1 MYALKLLMTRRPYFR
16 AAPVRKSDYL
26 AVVAIL
32 IGLPITVEAVLID
45 RIAVIAADHAIKD
58 SEIQREIRVVSFL
71 NKEKPDFS
79 AAGRKDAAQ
88 RLIDQTLI
96 RKDIELARYSVA
108 DPKEVDH
115 LYQQVRARYGS
126 PEAFQSALRQAGITD
141 AELRHAL
148 TWQVTV
154 LRFIE
159 QRFRPV
165 TTFSEKDARNYYQE
179 HRAAFQ
185 NVTFAQAR
193 PRIENVL
200 RGNEI
205 NQAFEAWLQQARSN
219 TRIRY
224 LEEEL
229 Q

>member
-1 MYALKLLMTRRPYFR
+1 MHRMDSLPYCRGSVRSFR
-16 AAPVRKSDYL
+16 AAPLRKRVL
-26 AVVAIL
+26 AIL
-32 IGLPITVEAVLID
+32 CLLPLNASAVLID
-45 RIAVIAADHAIKD
+45 RIAIVAADRAIKD
-58 SEIQREIRVVSFL
+58 SDIQREIRVVSFL

-79 AAGRKDAAQ
+79 ATGRKDAAQ

-108 DPKEVDH
+108 DPKEVEQ

-126 PEAFQSALRQAGITD
+126 LEAFQAALRQAGITD
-141 AELRHAL
+141 AELRRAL

-165 TTFSEKDARNYYQE
+165 TAVSEQDARNYYQQ

-185 NVTFAQAR
+185 NGTFAQAR

-229 Q
+229 R

>member
-1 MYALKLLMTRRPYFR
+1 MIRERNFR
-16 AAPVRKSDYL
+16 AAPIRKWDYL
-26 AVVAIL
+26 AVIAIL
-32 IGLPITVEAVLID
+32 LSLPVAAEGVLVD
-45 RIAVIAADHAIKD
+45 RIAIVAADRAIKD
-58 SEIQREIRVVSFL
+58 SDIQREIRVVSFL

-79 AAGRKDAAQ
+79 APGRKQVAQ

-96 RKDIELARYSVA
+96 RRDIELARYSVA

-141 AELRHAL
+141 AELRRTL

-159 QRFRPV
+159 QRFRP
-165 TTFSEKDARNYYQE
+165 TTSVSEQEARNYYQQ
-179 HRAAFQ
+179 HRASFQ
-185 NVTFAQAR
+185 NATFAQAR
-193 PRIENVL
+193 PRIEDVL
-200 RGNEI
+200 RGDEI
-205 NQAFEAWLQQARSN
+205 NQAFEAWLEQTRSN

-229 Q
+229 R

>member
-1 MYALKLLMTRRPYFR
+1 M
-16 AAPVRKSDYL
+16 
-26 AVVAIL
+26 AIL
-32 IGLPITVEAVLID
+32 LGLPVSATAVLVD
-45 RIAVIAADHAIKD
+45 RIAIIAADHAIKD
-58 SEIQREIRVVSFL
+58 SDIQREIRVVSFL

-79 AAGRKDAAQ
+79 ATGRKDAAQ

-108 DPKEVDH
+108 DPKEVDQ

-126 PEAFQSALRQAGITD
+126 ADAFQAALRQAGITD
-141 AELRHAL
+141 AELRRAL
-148 TWQVTV
+148 TWQMTV

-165 TTFSEKDARNYYQE
+165 TTVSEKEARNYYQE

-205 NQAFEAWLQQARSN
+205 NQAFEAWLQQSRSN
-219 TRIRY
+219 TRVRY

>member
-1 MYALKLLMTRRPYFR
+1 MYRLLSFL
-16 AAPVRKSDYL
+16 VFELL
-26 AVVAIL
+26 AGGVVL
-32 IGLPITVEAVLID
+32 D
-45 RIAVIAADHAIKD
+45 RIAVVAADRAIKD
-58 SEIQREIRVVSFL
+58 SDIQREIRVVSFL
-71 NKEKPDFS
+71 NKDKPDFS

-96 RKDIELARYSVA
+96 RRDIELARYSVA
-108 DPKEVDH
+108 DPKEVEK
-115 LYQQVRARYGS
+115 LYQQVRSRYGS
-126 PEAFQSALRQAGITD
+126 PEAFQAALRQAGITD
-141 AELRHAL
+141 EELQRAL

-159 QRFRPV
+159 QRFRSATSV
-165 TTFSEKDARNYYQE
+165 SDKDARQYYEQ

-200 RGNEI
+200 RGNEV
-205 NQAFEAWLQQARSN
+205 NQAFEAWLEQSRSN
-219 TRIRY
+219 TKIRY

-229 Q
+229 R